1 MKSKLNKIEH
11 NIGIFIIL
19 IMLLLSTLYVHAQ
32 RIITLPLAIQ
42 NGIANKKNIIA
53 GKLDANISNLQ
64 TQAMYRKYWP
74 QVSAEYTYVYNPI
87 LQTSIFPIGIFNP
100 NYPIDAT
107 KSVQFGTKWT
117 QSAGLTA
124 FQPLINV
131 SIQIQIHE
139 AKLKE
144 RIAVLSQEQSEYE
157 LAYNIAQTYI
167 DIYLQEAKI
176 KSCIAD
182 TSRTYASYKLLK
194 NKFDEKRL
202 LKSDLNTAKV
212 NHNNSVQI
220 LSDGIAQLIED
231 KVYLLYLIGTTD
243 MDNWDFEIDTSF
255 TNNYSPYTKE
265 VPLQLEQLPELQ
277 RLSLQSQLTSLQV
290 NSEKSKYIPNVNFK
304 GFLGANQFTN
314 DFNPVA
320 KNSWFG
326 SSYLGLDLKI
336 PLLFGENLNNKIQQL
351 RLQSKQYEFQKEDKI
366 LELTQEVITSKLK
379 MEHIKIQLLTTQENI
394 ALTSESITILQAR
407 VEEGQESTSSL
418 NSEELKL
425 KALEAN
431 YESTK
436 KQWWL
441 YWLNYLKASG
451 QLSILWK

>member
-1 MKSKLNKIEH
+1 MKFKLIKIEH

-19 IMLLLSTLYVHAQ
+19 IMLLLPTLNVHAQ
-32 RIITLPLAIQ
+32 RIITLPQAIQ
-42 NGIANKKNIIA
+42 NGIANKKNISA

-74 QVSAEYTYVYNPI
+74 QVSAEYTYMYNPI
-87 LQTSIFPIGIFNP
+87 LQTSILPIGIFNP

-107 KSVQFGTKWT
+107 KNVKFGTTWT

-124 FQPLINV
+124 FQPLINL
-131 SIQIQIHE
+131 SIQKQIHE

-182 TSRTYASYKLLK
+182 TSRTYVSYKLLK

-351 RLQSKQYEFQKEDKI
+351 RLQSKQYEFQKEDKT
-366 LELTQEVITSKLK
+366 LELTHEVITSKLK

-407 VEEGQESTSSL
+407 VQEGQESTSSL